1 MVRYVR
7 FIYCSVIIIQYTT
20 LLDDN
25 VISKFTL
32 HLFKSEGFIDEWA
45 VTFYEIVVRRK
56 KRKDDLST
64 YPQQCVPLSICIRQ
78 EQLFNGKKLLVCGV
92 DSSTSSIHP
101 PVQHRA
107 LQLPQLPLP
116 EELDYG
122 GEIPNCRDGGK
133 PLLAADIGIH
143 TCDKNCPEGF
153 RCEYKT
159 ANDTTRKGICCP
171 NLKELEKIYNED
183 EKLDRTIKN

>member
-1 MVRYVR
+1 MFYH
-7 FIYCSVIIIQYTT
+7 CLG
-20 LLDDN
+20 LLF
-25 VISKFTL
+25 V
-32 HLFKSEGFIDEWA
+32 
-45 VTFYEIVVRRK
+45 
-56 KRKDDLST
+56 
-64 YPQQCVPLSICIRQ
+64 LSISAI
-78 EQLFNGKKLLVCGV
+78 
-92 DSSTSSIHP
+92 
-101 PVQHRA
+101 
-107 LQLPQLPLP
+107 PLP

-143 TCDKNCPEGF
+143 TCEKNCPEGF